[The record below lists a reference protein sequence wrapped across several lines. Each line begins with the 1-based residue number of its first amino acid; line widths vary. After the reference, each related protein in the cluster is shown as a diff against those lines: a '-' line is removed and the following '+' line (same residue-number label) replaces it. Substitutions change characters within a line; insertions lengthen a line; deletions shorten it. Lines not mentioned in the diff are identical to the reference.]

1 MNGKSFLIDLTK
13 CTACRGCQVACKQ
26 WKKLP
31 AEKTENWGSYQN
43 PKDLSANTL
52 KLVRFN
58 EVDNDGDLQWL
69 FFPEQCRHCIEPPC
83 LDATEV
89 PGAIVHDPETG
100 AVVYTE
106 ATTQEKDPEGFRAT
120 CPYDI
125 PRVNP
130 ETGQVVKCDMC
141 IDRVRAG
148 MLPACVLTCPTGAMN
163 FGDREAMLALGRERL
178 KEAKKKFP
186 EAELIDSDFVR
197 VIYLVQTDPYSY
209 YEFLCADASSIRQGP
224 MTRKMLLAKLGN
236 RKSIIG

>member
-43 PKDLSANTL
+43 PKDLSGNTL
-52 KLVRFN
+52 KLVRFQ
-58 EVDNDGDLQWL
+58 ETVDDNGLQWI
-69 FFPEQCRHCIEPPC
+69 FFPDQCRHCLEPSC
-83 LDATEV
+83 MDAASV
-89 PGAIVHDPETG
+89 PGAVVQDPKTG
-100 AVVYTE
+100 AVIYTE
-106 ATTQEKDPEGFRAT
+106 ATAKEKDKDGFQAS

-125 PRVNP
+125 PRVNA

-163 FGDREAMLALGRERL
+163 FGDRDAMLALGKERL
-178 KEAKKKFP
+178 DEAKKKYP
-186 EAELIDSDFVR
+186 DAELIDSDSVR
-197 VIYLVQTDPYSY
+197 VIYLVQTNPDSY
-209 YEFLCADASSIRQGP
+209 YQFLSADASAIPGAPFGKRVLARRD
-224 MTRKMLLAKLGN
+224 RKTQP
-236 RKSIIG
+236 IIG